1 MKNCVFNH
9 STELRR
15 VQQLVGDMQRQRQ
28 ELSQAVRELTDN
40 SNSIYHE
47 MNRNTSGI
55 KKRSTSGSWTETD
68 LDSLS
73 TSRVSLND
81 SSGQLYIET
90 ASSNNSSNIVNCSS
104 SSKILDFNGRLSNG
118 YNDEIIDSMTLDNDE
133 MMEGSNFA
141 NLNPNDKQEI
151 KTVRIVKRE
160 SQQRQRERDR
170 TGFLTQN
177 LDQVLEEEAQ
187 LFKNA
192 INSDSF
198 NAYQRSKSLPRG
210 YETHEAFSPNPKTQ
224 IDYYNAVNMQNG
236 SYPVSMIE
244 RTADL
249 YTDTSNNNQQ
259 QIENRYSN
267 YYQQTNGNLTMNH
280 KAESIQSLQSLSK
293 MVGELS
299 PVFQSEAAR
308 QIINEMSSGASGDDD
323 PKMPNAVKQ
332 RRAVPKEKRRHFTA
346 PHHVNAKTV
355 QTMNLMK
362 QSENDMN
369 KNVSLL
375 SLEAFYDY
383 CIYSILLQ
391 NVNWRAR
398 DDLDMDLALRP
409 RMNAPDIVRS
419 ALGTRDKISENTID
433 NLFGAPNKIVIPERY
448 IPEQTPELSPEEKR
462 RRQEKVEA
470 IKKMLSDTTPSISA
484 NVSTK

>member
-1 MKNCVFNH
+1 MYVCEYLLRH
-9 STELRR
+9 TELRR

-55 KKRSTSGSWTETD
+55 KKRTTSGSWTETD

-81 SSGQLYIET
+81 SSGQLFIET
-90 ASSNNSSNIVNCSS
+90 ASSNNSSNIINCSS
-104 SSKILDFNGRLSNG
+104 SSKLADFNGRLSNG
-118 YNDEIIDSMTLDNDE
+118 FTDEIIDSMTLDNDE
-133 MMEGSNFA
+133 MMMEGSNFT
-141 NLNPNDKQEI
+141 NLNLNDKQEI

-160 SQQRQRERDR
+160 SQQRARERDR
-170 TGFLTQN
+170 TGFLSQN

-187 LFKNA
+187 LFKNV
-192 INSDSF
+192 INSDTF

-210 YETHEAFSPNPKTQ
+210 YETHEAFQQTGKSQ
-224 IDYYNAVNMQNG
+224 LDYYNAVNNMQNG
-236 SYPVSMIE
+236 ISYPISMID
-244 RTADL
+244 RSADL
-249 YTDTSNNNQQ
+249 YTDSSNNNQQ
-259 QIENRYSN
+259 QIENRYAN
-267 YYQQTNGNLTMNH
+267 YYPTNGNLTMNH
-280 KAESIQSLQSLSK
+280 KTESIQSLTK

-323 PKMPNAVKQ
+323 PKVPNAVKQ

-369 KNVSLL
+369 KNVS
-375 SLEAFYDY
+375 
-383 CIYSILLQ
+383 
-391 NVNWRAR
+391 
-398 DDLDMDLALRP
+398 
-409 RMNAPDIVRS
+409 
-419 ALGTRDKISENTID
+419 
-433 NLFGAPNKIVIPERY
+433 
-448 IPEQTPELSPEEKR
+448 
-462 RRQEKVEA
+462 
-470 IKKMLSDTTPSISA
+470 
-484 NVSTK
+484 